1 MLPLI
6 TAVIAFISIGF
17 SAPSQ
22 PKPSEWIHLFDGKT
36 TKGWHSYGKAT
47 AGNAW
52 KVQDGTLF
60 FNAESKKINP
70 TQGGDL
76 VTNGSFTNF
85 HLKLEWKISKNGNS
99 GIIFWVQ
106 DDTSKYKQVWF
117 TGPEMQVLDN
127 DGHPDGKIK
136 KHRAGNLYDLVEGKE
151 GAVNKVGEWNFVDII
166 SYNGK
171 LDFYLNGVN
180 TVSTTY
186 GDADWKALIAGSKFK
201 YSPDFGKT
209 FGGHIA
215 LQDHGDNVW
224 YRNIMIKK
232 L

>member
-1 MLPLI
+1 MRTILI
-6 TAVIAFISIGF
+6 AAFAFISLSF
-17 SAPSQ
+17 NTPTQ
-22 PKPSEWIHLFDGKT
+22 PKPKEWVSLFDGKT
-36 TKGWHSYGKAT
+36 TKGWHCYGKPT
-47 AGNAW
+47 ASAAW

-60 FNAESKKINP
+60 FDADSKKTNP
-70 TQGGDL
+70 KEGGDL
-76 VTNGSFTNF
+76 VSDASFTNF